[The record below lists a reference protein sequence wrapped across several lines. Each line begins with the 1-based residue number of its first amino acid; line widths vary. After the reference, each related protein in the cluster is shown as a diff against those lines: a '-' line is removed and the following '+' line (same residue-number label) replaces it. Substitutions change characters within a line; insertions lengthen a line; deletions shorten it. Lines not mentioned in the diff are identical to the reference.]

1 MAAALCIGDEVSP
14 SKMIG
19 KSYGSQASIKNS
31 IDLVMENSQQVQS
44 SRNIITVGK
53 LGTSES
59 NSQDHIS
66 KASKRAMSGGRHP
79 LENQDKSFQDV
90 SKKNNFEEISI
101 DLNKKKNPHSQN
113 SEKLEC
119 QENNNQYL
127 RGSFESQNDKPND
140 ALSLEPALD
149 QEILMVQP
157 PVYDEHS
164 LEQLKKDFFY
174 QPPDSELENLL
185 QQRAPFTK

>member
-53 LGTSES
+53 LVTSES

-90 SKKNNFEEISI
+90 SNKNNFEEIKI
-101 DLNKKKNPHSQN
+101 DIKQKKNSQSQN
-113 SEKLEC
+113 SENLGV
-119 QENNNQYL
+119 QQNNDQQY
-127 RGSFESQNDKPND
+127 RGSFKSQNERPND
-140 ALSLEPALD
+140 ALSIEP
-149 QEILMVQP
+149 
-157 PVYDEHS
+157 S
-164 LEQLKKDFFY
+164 
-174 QPPDSELENLL
+174 
-185 QQRAPFTK
+185 